1 MEQAKSGR
9 LDQLRRLLERTPDD
23 PFLLYGVALEY
34 KKSNDFQNALD
45 YLDRALRADPGYC
58 YAYYQKG
65 QIHESRGEPES
76 AKRVYREGMEAA
88 RKKGDAH
95 ALSEIEGALGMI
107 E

>member
-1 MEQAKSGR
+1 MEQSR
-9 LDQLRRLLERTPDD
+9 TPRMDQLRRMLERTPDD

-34 KKSNDFQNALD
+34 KKSNDLQNALD
-45 YLDRALRADPGYC
+45 YLDRALGADPGYC

-65 QIHESRGEPES
+65 QVYESQGDLES
-76 AKRVYREGMEAA
+76 ARRVYREGMEAA